1 MARDKQIVIVHRSH
15 AEVTP
20 SWYANIVLAMARYN
34 PAAGAGNVRFRMLAD
49 MAEGYILI
57 FDVIDGVGEAARWDT
72 IGTIGRPKK
81 SKWLECGSNV
91 DYWKQAHWK
100 PVPSFKRPGTGD
112 RNGERRR
119 INFEA
124 LASSTGCPRADHL
137 GACGAIH
144 VLGWLHP
151 VSLHIF
157 GCRQDILKRH
167 TRPIELPAHP
177 HLRYGPHR

>member
-1 MARDKQIVIVHRSH
+1 VSVSLPCSRDSRYAERKCRDHAWARHILKHPKSTMARDKQIVIVHRSH

-34 PAAGAGNVRFRMLAD
+34 PAAGAGNVR
-49 MAEGYILI
+49 
-57 FDVIDGVGEAARWDT
+57 
-72 IGTIGRPKK
+72 
-81 SKWLECGSNV
+81 WLECGSNV